1 MCGNTRLALAC
12 GLVANRLLRVITVG
26 LKDLPAVKA
35 TAIHWA
41 APEKNERGS
50 FSLEPPLNLVQP
62 AKEFS
67 AHRVV
72 DASPLMVLLL
82 SKPMCRM
89 SPFLPARQIARSPCP
104 IGAFGPKKAVT
115 IMWSSAAYRISESFR
130 QEVG

>member
-1 MCGNTRLALAC
+1 MIIGAALALAC
-12 GLVANRLLRVITVG
+12 GLVANRLLRMITVG
-26 LKDLPAVKA
+26 LKDLPAVNA

-41 APEKNERGS
+41 VPEKNEKGS

-67 AHRVV
+67 AYRVV
-72 DASPLMVLLL
+72 AASPLMVLLL
-82 SKPMCRM
+82 
-89 SPFLPARQIARSPCP
+89 FLPARQIARSPCP